1 MGDALERLYDQNL
14 GLRPRLPMSESLN
27 QISKLRW
34 ELAQW
39 QDNLPSCLQIIASQ
53 DTLDDVPLTVGTTRL
68 RVLLSLRFLG
78 ARILILRPV
87 LSQFLDFP
95 GMTFS
100 NEHQSEWL
108 RNSSAVLLADLVR
121 TCGDILQISKSILAG
136 SRNDQ
141 NLLGAWW
148 FSCYYSMHTLVL
160 MMCLISTNHAQL
172 STPPSRS
179 WESF

>member
-1 MGDALERLYDQNL
+1 MGEALERLYDSNL
-14 GLRPRLPMSESLN
+14 GLRTRLPMGESLH

-34 ELAQW
+34 NLAQW
-39 QDNLPSCLQIIASQ
+39 QDNLPSCLQITTSQ

-87 LSQFLDFP
+87 LSQFLDLP
-95 GMTFS
+95 GMTAS
-100 NEHQSEWL
+100 SEHQSEWL
-108 RNSSAVLLADLVR
+108 RDSGAILLVDLVR
-121 TCGDILQISKSILAG
+121 TCGDLLQTSKNILAG

-148 FSCYYSMHTLVL
+148 FSCYYSMRTSIL
-160 MMCLISTNHAQL
+160 MMCLISTNPTQL
-172 STPPSRS
+172 STPPLRS